1 MSEIRAT
8 AISDINGTGPVSLT
22 KQATIKSWA
31 ADVSTVTASI
41 NGDTFNV
48 SSYTDIGTGQG
59 RVNMTNNMNTTTYA
73 VLFGCELQ
81 YPYHAISTTVS
92 TYALET
98 VNGTGNFIDGSQN
111 GAVLGD
117 LA

>member
-8 AISDINGTGPVSLT
+8 TVSDINGTGPVSLT

-31 ADVSTVTASI
+31 SDVSTITASI

-48 SSYTDIGTGQG
+48 SSYTDIGNGQG
-59 RVNMTNNMNTTTYA
+59 RVNMTNNMNTSTYA
-73 VLFGCELQ
+73 VLYGCESN
-81 YPYHAISTTVS
+81 YPYQARSTSAS

-98 VNGTGNFIDGSQN
+98 VNSTGNYTDGSQN